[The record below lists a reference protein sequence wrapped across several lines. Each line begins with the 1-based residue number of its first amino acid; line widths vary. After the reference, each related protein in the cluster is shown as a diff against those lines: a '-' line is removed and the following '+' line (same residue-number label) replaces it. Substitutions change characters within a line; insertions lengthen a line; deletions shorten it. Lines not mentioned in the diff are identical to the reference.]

1 MAFKR
6 IVANS
11 EEDLEKI
18 VNHVKDWF
26 KNSNYTTEEGTEKRK
41 FQDPDTKEILEKDIS
56 IIKVQEPL
64 KDKNGKIIDNKKS
77 TIKFI
82 PMIEKGQMKVEISGE
97 GETVIASKIKDQV
110 EMSRTRDNST
120 AAPLGKLKSYS
131 KDKKVALKENPNSTK
146 LSDRPV
152 PTDKELSDEF
162 EKRKPNFMKSIKGQ
176 LSGKLEEESPTPKL
190 IDKIKNVLNKKNN
203 EGEFEY
209 KNQTIEMDYEPGSK
223 FANLVNDLENT
234 RLFKGEDTLSDFM
247 SSEIFD
253 KLAQIYDIKFEEPG
267 YSPRKISLAPEK
279 PSNPSDSIPK
289 QTRDM
294 ASRPGATPG
303 ATSYSDFDLMEK
315 LKKTGKL
322 TMIQLK
328 EIIKK
333 EFYK

>member
-152 PTDKELSDEF
+152 PTDKELRDEF

-176 LSGKLEEESPTPKL
+176 LSGDKIKEEEAPKPKM
-190 IDKIKNVLNKKNN
+190 IDKIKNVFKK
-203 EGEFEY
+203 Y
-209 KNQTIEMDYEPGSK
+209 KNQTIKLDYESGSE
-223 FANLVNDLENT
+223 FANFIDDLENT
-234 RLFKGEDTLSDFM
+234 RLFKGSEDALSNFT
-247 SSEIFD
+247 SSKIF
-253 KLAQIYDIKFEEPG
+253 KELTNEKNYNIKFEKLKDD
-267 YSPRKISLAPEK
+267 SRKLKLAPEK
-279 PSNPSDSIPK
+279 PSNPSDSKPK

-294 ASRPGATPG
+294 SARPGATPG

-315 LKKTGKL
+315 LKRTGKL
-322 TMIQLK
+322 TVTQLK

-333 EFYK
+333 EYYK

>member
-152 PTDKELSDEF
+152 PTDKELRDEF

-176 LSGKLEEESPTPKL
+176 LSGDKIKEEEAPKPKM
-190 IDKIKNVLNKKNN
+190 IDKIKNV
-203 EGEFEY
+203 FEKY
-209 KNQTIEMDYEPGSK
+209 KNRKIKLDYESGSE
-223 FANLVNDLENT
+223 FANFIDDLENT
-234 RLFKGEDTLSDFM
+234 RLFKGSEDALSNFT
-247 SSEIFD
+247 SSKIF
-253 KLAQIYDIKFEEPG
+253 KELTNEENYNIKFEKPKDD
-267 YSPRKISLAPEK
+267 SRKLKLAPEK

-294 ASRPGATPG
+294 ATRPGATPG
-303 ATSYSDFDLMEK
+303 ATSYSDFDLYEL

-322 TMIQLK
+322 TVTQLK

-333 EFYK
+333 EYYK

>member
-11 EEDLEKI
+11 EEDLKTI
-18 VNHVKDWF
+18 MNNIKTWF
-26 KNSNYTTEEGTEKRK
+26 KETNDYKTEFTTEKRK
-41 FQDPDTKEILEKDIS
+41 FQDPDTKAIVEKNIDV
-56 IIKVQEPL
+56 IKATDNTN
-64 KDKNGKIIDNKKS
+64 DKFS

-82 PMIEKGQMKVEISGE
+82 PMKEKGEMKVEIGGE
-97 GETVIASKIKDQV
+97 GEAAVSGKISNQMKGK
-110 EMSRTRDNST
+110 
-120 AAPLGKLKSYS
+120 GKLKSYS

-152 PTDKELSDEF
+152 RTNKELSDEF
-162 EKRKPNFMKSIKGQ
+162 EKRKPGFMKSIKGQ
-176 LSGKLEEESPTPKL
+176 LSGKLEEETPKPKL
-190 IDKIKNVLNKKNN
+190 IDKIKNVFNKKNDK
-203 EGEFEY
+203 GEFEY

-234 RLFKGEDTLSDFM
+234 RLFKGEDALSDFM

-294 ASRPGATPG
+294 ASRLG
-303 ATSYSDFDLMEK
+303 S
-315 LKKTGKL
+315 
-322 TMIQLK
+322 
-328 EIIKK
+328 
-333 EFYK
+333 

>member
-11 EEDLEKI
+11 EEDLKTI
-18 VNHVKDWF
+18 MNNIKTWF
-26 KNSNYTTEEGTEKRK
+26 KETNDYKTEFTTEKRK
-41 FQDPDTKEILEKDIS
+41 FQDPDTKAIIEKNIDV
-56 IIKVQEPL
+56 IKATDNAN
-64 KDKNGKIIDNKKS
+64 DKFS

-82 PMIEKGQMKVEISGE
+82 PMKEKGEMKVEIGGE
-97 GETVIASKIKDQV
+97 GEAAVSGKISNQMKGK
-110 EMSRTRDNST
+110 
-120 AAPLGKLKSYS
+120 GKLKSYS
-131 KDKKVALKENPNSTK
+131 KDKKIALKENPNSTK

-152 PTDKELSDEF
+152 RTDKELSDEF
-162 EKRKPNFMKSIKGQ
+162 EKRKPGFMKSIKGQ
-176 LSGKLEEESPTPKL
+176 LSGYKKSKPEVQEEEAPKPKL

-234 RLFKGEDTLSDFM
+234 RLFKGEDALSDFM

-322 TMIQLK
+322 TKKQLK

-333 EFYK
+333 EYYK